1 MAMPHPELTYSG
13 PGGPSG
19 EPTTLTT
26 MDQVEDLAAW
36 LQSPHRDRA
45 VLVLTIA
52 DRQPEP
58 WLPAAPIAQQHRDS
72 LEVFVLRNGGLTK
85 RLAERLPK
93 DCGVFGGGARLYP
106 LWSQWQEVPA
116 TARVKVD

>member
-13 PGGPSG
+13 PGGPRG

-36 LQSPHRDRA
+36 LQSPHRDRV

-58 WLPAAPIAQQHRDS
+58 KRVRVERDPDP
-72 LEVFVLRNGGLTK
+72 
-85 RLAERLPK
+85 RLPRK
-93 DCGVFGGGARLYP
+93 
-106 LWSQWQEVPA
+106 
-116 TARVKVD
+116 